1 VTNLQHRRSL
11 NKHVKRK
18 SERKSDALW
27 YLHNCSTSKRY

>member
-1 VTNLQHRRSL
+1 
-11 NKHVKRK
+11 VKRK